1 MIFFILD
8 INTKYGVSAKT
19 LINYKYARALVILA
33 VAVVFAGVDQLRV
46 FSLTVLDRTIDISII
61 FTRNENFSSS

>member
-33 VAVVFAGVDQLRV
+33 VAVVFAGVNNFRV
-46 FSLTVLDRTIDISII
+46 FGAVNVFRP
-61 FTRNENFSSS
+61 

>member
-19 LINYKYARALVILA
+19 LINYKYARTLVILA
-33 VAVVFAGVDQLRV
+33 VAVVFAGVDQLWV
-46 FSLTVLDRTIDISII
+46 FRAVNVLGS
-61 FTRNENFSSS
+61 

>member
-33 VAVVFAGVDQLRV
+33 VAVVLAGMNNFRV
-46 FSLTVLDRTIDISII
+46 FCAINVLGS
-61 FTRNENFSSS
+61 